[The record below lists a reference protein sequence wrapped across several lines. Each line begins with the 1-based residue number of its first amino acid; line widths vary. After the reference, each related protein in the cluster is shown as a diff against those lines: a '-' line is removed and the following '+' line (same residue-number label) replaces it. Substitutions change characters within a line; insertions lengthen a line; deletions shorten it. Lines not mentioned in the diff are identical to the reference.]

1 MALRAAPV
9 AVAAANAGARAWQ
22 RAASLAARLPLAA
35 FVSPLMGFGSSG
47 SSRGGG
53 FGSGRDP
60 DWLAQ
65 VTPCLFSERMLM
77 LWLAVAPALP
87 LNSRSLFLSQ
97 TPPLLAQWLVSRGSK
112 NANHITQ
119 IPESPTRS
127 SSSGKEAR
135 AGNDEDEDED
145 ESEVDDQARGKR
157 TSSGRAKS
165 SSGSSSSSS
174 SLAAEVAALA
184 ALFASGALTAG
195 EFTAAKAK
203 LLAAQ
208 GPAAH

>member
-1 MALRAAPV
+1 
-9 AVAAANAGARAWQ
+9 
-22 RAASLAARLPLAA
+22 
-35 FVSPLMGFGSSG
+35 
-47 SSRGGG
+47 
-53 FGSGRDP
+53 
-60 DWLAQ
+60 
-65 VTPCLFSERMLM
+65 
-77 LWLAVAPALP
+77 
-87 LNSRSLFLSQ
+87 
-97 TPPLLAQWLVSRGSK
+97 LLAQWLVSRGSK
-112 NANHITQ
+112 STNHITQ

-127 SSSGKEAR
+127 NSSGKEAR

-157 TSSGRAKS
+157 TSCGRAKS
-165 SSGSSSSSS
+165 SSSGSSGSSSS